1 MTTATFAAK
10 FRSKRGKSSLLLT
23 SLEVFTFL
31 TVDVKAYLP
40 PMNTLTIYFLKAL
53 ITGEKRRKYPRY
65 ELAADS
71 YIDIPMDAVK
81 QVHVPSYENLSLKL
95 VYSFFE

>member
-10 FRSKRGKSSLLLT
+10 FRSKRGMYAVILT
-23 SLEVFTFL
+23 LLEVFTFL

-53 ITGEKRRKYPRY
+53 ITGEKRRK
-65 ELAADS
+65 
-71 YIDIPMDAVK
+71 
-81 QVHVPSYENLSLKL
+81 
-95 VYSFFE
+95 